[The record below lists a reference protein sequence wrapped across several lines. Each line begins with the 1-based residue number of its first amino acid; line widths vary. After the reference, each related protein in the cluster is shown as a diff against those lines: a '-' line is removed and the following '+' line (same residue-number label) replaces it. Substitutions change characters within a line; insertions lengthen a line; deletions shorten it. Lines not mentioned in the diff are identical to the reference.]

1 MKKLIKGLSLI
12 LVLLAVCLAPVFA
25 GGEAESTTADD
36 GAYLFGH
43 SIKIVSNTWE
53 AFFDRSFQ
61 WFCEDNGYS
70 WISNHAQGDPAT
82 QVSQAIQMIDMVG
95 VDGLIVTAQDKDASK
110 PIVDA
115 ANDAGI
121 PVFTTDA
128 DINHPDVK
136 MYIGFSGF
144 RGGEI
149 VGEQMVEYLK
159 NEVDPIGSVEG
170 VVLEML
176 GPLGG
181 ASAIDRSEGFHNI
194 IDQYPGVKIL
204 QAVGEFQEAPAKIEA
219 EAILMANPN
228 IDAVYSA
235 NGPMAVGAVEAMKSL
250 GMDPTTIFVGTMDAN
265 PEVLDRIK
273 SGEIDVALDQPCPFY
288 NPIAI
293 YYMEKYLREGE
304 SALPKVGDIITDA
317 DLKLSTGVDHLGS
330 DIWANDAAW
339 APAEIKMQ
347 NGHLWFQTGA
357 IVVTK
362 ENADAGYLWANA
374 EIPGW

>member
-1 MKKLIKGLSLI
+1 MKKRIRGLLLI
-12 LVLLAVCLAPVFA
+12 LVLFICLVPVFG
-25 GGEAESTTADD
+25 GGETETVTADD
-36 GAYLFGH
+36 DAYLFGH

-95 VDGLIVTAQDKDASK
+95 VDGLIVTAQDKDASR

-128 DINHPDVK
+128 DIDHPDVK

-149 VGEQMVEYLK
+149 LGEKMVEYLK
-159 NEVDPIGSVEG
+159 NEVEPIGSVEG
-170 VVLEML
+170 LVLEML

-219 EAILMANPN
+219 EAILLANPN
-228 IDAVYSA
+228 IDALYSA

-250 GMDPTTIFVGTMDAN
+250 GIDPTAIFVGTMDAN

-273 SGEIDVALDQPCPFY
+273 SGEITVALDQPCPFY

-317 DLKLSTGVDHLGS
+317 DLKLSTGIDHLGS

-347 NGHLWFQTGA
+347 NGHLWFQTDE

-362 ENADAGYLWANA
+362 ENADAGYL
-374 EIPGW
+374 